1 MIERFKNFNF
11 SGFKTILV
19 AILSLVSVVASR
31 YGFDFPIEDQTI
43 IVTSIM
49 STLMIVLRLVTKTP
63 VGVSSEK

>member
-1 MIERFKNFNF
+1 MIERLNNFDF
-11 SGFKTILV
+11 SGLKTILV
-19 AILSLVSVVASR
+19 AVLSLVSVVASR